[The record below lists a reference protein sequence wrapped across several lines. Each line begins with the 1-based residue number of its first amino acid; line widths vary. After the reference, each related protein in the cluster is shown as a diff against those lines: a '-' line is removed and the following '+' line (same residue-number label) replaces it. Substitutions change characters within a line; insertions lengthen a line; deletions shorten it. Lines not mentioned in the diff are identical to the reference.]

1 MVCNGQA
8 RGETPRYF
16 LIKTDGANYE
26 LFKVCN
32 KSSEVILFSQVFDL
46 EYPPGSG
53 FDLIITKSEPSV
65 VRTGFNSDLKKIRQ
79 RQWLQITREN

>member
-1 MVCNGQA
+1 MVFSGQA
-8 RGETPRYF
+8 RGETAQYF
-16 LIKTDGANYE
+16 LIKTDGAKYE

-32 KSSEVILFSQVFDL
+32 KFSEVVLFSQVFDL

-65 VRTGFNSDLKKIRQ
+65 VKTSFNRELRKIRQ
-79 RQWLQITREN
+79 RQWLQVTNES

>member
-1 MVCNGQA
+1 MGFSGQA
-8 RGETPRYF
+8 SGEIARYF

-32 KSSEVILFSQVFDL
+32 TLSEAILFSQVFDL

-53 FDLIITKSEPSV
+53 FDLIITKSEPLV
-65 VRTGFNSDLKKIRQ
+65 VRVGFNRELRKIRQ
-79 RQWLQITREN
+79 RQWLRIAGER